1 MGIFIM
7 DDSHTQSSKKIL
19 RCSIRCMVWFLEPN
33 IVTDACSIKNRD
45 KLTWHTKSKLIV
57 LLCAI
62 CLSLSVV
69 GCNDFPLPVL
79 VPTEAALP
87 VLVPTYTPTTIPQ
100 GIPLPPSAAALDA
113 LGRDIA
119 EQRVI
124 DVYERVSP
132 SVVSITTQVLR
143 RGFFFEIPE
152 EGAGS
157 GFVLDLE
164 GHILT
169 NYHVISSAREIDV
182 NLSDEY
188 VLPAEVV
195 GVDPRNDVALLKV
208 DAPEDILVPVEFGV
222 SESLKVGQ
230 RAIAIGNPFGQ
241 FGRTLTTGVI
251 SALDRT
257 LEGSDGRTITGI
269 IQTDAAIN
277 RGNSG
282 GPLLDSSGRVI
293 GINTAIFSPTG
304 TSAGVGFAVPIDT
317 VKRLLPDLL
326 TLGRYRHPWLGV
338 RYAYE
343 IKPGLARLLELP
355 TTQGLLL
362 VQLHQGSP
370 LDLALVQGAQREA
383 ILSNQR
389 VYVGGDIIQSIDGV
403 AVNTL
408 DGMETFLEDNYTV
421 GDVVSVQ
428 LMRDGEIFEREIE
441 LIEEPN

>member
-1 MGIFIM
+1 MNRRYSVA
-7 DDSHTQSSKKIL
+7 SHCL
-19 RCSIRCMVWFLEPN
+19 PLGWL
-33 IVTDACSIKNRD
+33 
-45 KLTWHTKSKLIV
+45 V
-57 LLCAI
+57 LLIGLLLGSSSCAR
-62 CLSLSVV
+62 
-69 GCNDFPLPVL
+69 LPIAVL
-79 VPTEAALP
+79 PGFAPTPA
-87 VLVPTYTPTTIPQ
+87 LVPTYTPTPVTQSVQNIALLDEQ
-100 GIPLPPSAAALDA
+100 ALDV
-113 LGRDIA
+113 A
-119 EQRVI
+119 EKRVI

-143 RGFFFEIPE
+143 RGFFFELPE

-157 GFVLDLE
+157 GFVLDKE

-169 NYHVISSAREIDV
+169 NYHVINGAQAIDV
-182 NLSDEY
+182 NLGDEY

-195 GVDPRNDVALLKV
+195 GRDQRNDIAVLKV
-208 DAPEDILVPVEFGV
+208 EAPAELLIPVQLGS
-222 SESLKVGQ
+222 SETLKVGQ

-257 LEGSDGRTITGI
+257 IEGSDGRTITGI

-304 TSAGVGFAVPIDT
+304 TSAGVGFAVPVDT
-317 VKRLLPDLL
+317 IKRLLPDLL

-355 TTQGLLL
+355 TQQGLLL
-362 VQLHQGSP
+362 VQLYRNSP
-370 LDLALVQGAQREA
+370 LDNANVRGAQKEE
-383 ILSNQR
+383 IVSNQR
-389 VYVGGDIIQSIDGV
+389 VYVGGDIITQIDGA
-403 AVNTL
+403 AVSTL
-408 DGMETFLEDNYTV
+408 DGMETFLEDNYGV
-421 GDVVSVQ
+421 GDTVSVS
-428 LMRDGEIFEREIE
+428 LLRDGETLVLDIT
-441 LIEEPN
+441 LVEEPN

>member
-1 MGIFIM
+1 MN
-7 DDSHTQSSKKIL
+7 KISL
-19 RCSIRCMVWFLEPN
+19 WCKFWLSIAVFG
-33 IVTDACSIKNRD
+33 V
-45 KLTWHTKSKLIV
+45 IV
-57 LLCAI
+57 LLGACT
-62 CLSLSVV
+62 S
-69 GCNDFPLPVL
+69 FPIPPMTQLNLTPAL
-79 VPTEAALP
+79 VPTF
-87 VLVPTYTPTTIPQ
+87 TPTPDLYTMQ
-100 GIPLPPSAAALDA
+100 SAVALDA
-113 LGRDIA
+113 QELDVA
-119 EQRVI
+119 ERRVVN
-124 DVYERVSP
+124 VYERVAP

-157 GFVLDLE
+157 GFVLDRD

-169 NYHVISSAREIDV
+169 NYHVVDGAQEIDV

-188 VLPAEVV
+188 VLPAKIV
-195 GVDPRNDVALLKV
+195 GLDKRNDIAVLKV
-208 DAPEDILVPVEFGV
+208 DAPTDTLVPVELG
-222 SESLKVGQ
+222 SSDNLKVGQ

-257 LEGSDGRTITGI
+257 IEGSDNRTITGI

-304 TSAGVGFAVPIDT
+304 TSAGVGFAVPVDT
-317 VKRLLPDLL
+317 IKRLLPDLL

-355 TTQGLLL
+355 TSQGLLL
-362 VQLHQGSP
+362 VQLHRNSP
-370 LDLALVQGAQREA
+370 LDVVGVRGAQQES
-383 ILSNQR
+383 IVSNQR
-389 VYVGGDIIQSIDGV
+389 VYVGGDIILQIDGV
-403 AVNTL
+403 AVATL
-408 DGMETFLEDNYTV
+408 DGMETFLEDHYGV
-421 GDVVSVQ
+421 GDSVTVT
-428 LMRDGEIFEREIE
+428 LLRDGEPFELTIE

>member
-1 MGIFIM
+1 M
-7 DDSHTQSSKKIL
+7 SKN
-19 RCSIRCMVWFLEPN
+19 S
-33 IVTDACSIKNRD
+33 
-45 KLTWHTKSKLIV
+45 
-57 LLCAI
+57 
-62 CLSLSVV
+62 SLSGSRLLLTFSGILLSIVIGLIGLSACTAIQIPPMV
-69 GCNDFPLPVL
+69 PLSRTPAL
-79 VPTEAALP
+79 VPTF
-87 VLVPTYTPTTIPQ
+87 TPTPAAMA
-100 GIPLPPSAAALDA
+100 LSASGAFDA
-113 LGRDIA
+113 EDLDIA
-119 EQRVI
+119 ERRVI
-124 DVYERVSP
+124 AVYERVAP

-143 RGFFFEIPE
+143 RGFFFELPE

-157 GFVLDLE
+157 GFVLDTE

-169 NYHVISSAREIDV
+169 NYHVINGAQEIEV

-188 VLPAEVV
+188 VLPAKIV
-195 GVDPRNDVALLKV
+195 GLDQRNDIAVLKV
-208 DAPEDILVPVEFGV
+208 DAPPEILVPVEFGS
-222 SESLKVGQ
+222 SENLRVGQ

-257 LEGSDGRTITGI
+257 IQGSDNRTITGI

-317 VKRLLPDLL
+317 IKRLLPDLL

-362 VQLHQGSP
+362 VQLHRNSP
-370 LDLALVQGAQREA
+370 LDAAGARGAQQET
-383 ILSNQR
+383 IVSNQR
-389 VYVGGDIIQSIDGV
+389 VYVGGDILLQIDGV
-403 AVNTL
+403 PVATL
-408 DGMETFLEDNYTV
+408 DGMETFLEDNYGV
-421 GDVVSVQ
+421 GDTVTVT
-428 LMRDGEIFEREIE
+428 LLREGAAFDLVIE
-441 LIEEPN
+441 LIEEPS